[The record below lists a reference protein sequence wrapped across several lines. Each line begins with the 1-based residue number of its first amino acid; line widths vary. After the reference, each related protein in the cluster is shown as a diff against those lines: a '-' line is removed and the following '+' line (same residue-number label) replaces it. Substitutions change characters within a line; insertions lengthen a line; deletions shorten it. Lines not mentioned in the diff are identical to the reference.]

1 MLRKELLTMHPTSLL
16 FLPLSALLLVP
27 GYPYLVTFFYTGLA
41 VFFTCLSGR
50 ENHDVFYALSLPVSR
65 AGVVKARF
73 AYAAALE
80 LAQWVLAIP
89 FAFLRQQMPVPENP
103 VGMEANLALL
113 GLALG
118 MMGVFNLV
126 FLGRYYRDTAR
137 VEAAFVWAA
146 GAVTV
151 YMILVETSAHVVP
164 FVRDRLD
171 TPDPQFL
178 GGKLAVLALGAAVYA
193 GLTLGTMKRAIK
205 SFEQLDL

>member
-1 MLRKELLTMHPTSLL
+1 MLRKELFAMHPTSPL
-16 FLPLSALLLVP
+16 FLLLSALLLVP

-50 ENHDVFYALSLPVSR
+50 ENHDVVYSLSLPVSS
-65 AGVVKARF
+65 ADVVKARF
-73 AYAAALE
+73 AYVVLLE

-118 MMGVFNLV
+118 MMGVFNWV
-126 FLGRYYRDTAR
+126 FLGRYYRDVNKVGAS
-137 VEAAFVWAA
+137 FGWAA
-146 GAVTV
+146 GAVAV
-151 YMILVETSAHVVP
+151 YMLLVETSAHVVP

-178 GGKLAVLALGAAVYA
+178 GEKLAVLALGAVLYA
-193 GLTLGTMKRAIK
+193 GLTLGTLKRAIK

>member
-1 MLRKELLTMHPTSLL
+1 MLRKELFSMHPTSLL
-16 FLPLSALLLVP
+16 FLPLSALLLAP

-41 VFFTCLSGR
+41 VFFTCLNGR
-50 ENHDVFYALSLPVSR
+50 ENNDVCYSLSLPVSR
-65 AGVVKARF
+65 ASVVKARF
-73 AYAAALE
+73 AYVVAME
-80 LAQWVLAIP
+80 LAQWVLAVP

-126 FLGRYYRDTAR
+126 FLGRYYRD
-137 VEAAFVWAA
+137 VNKVGVPFGWAA
-146 GAVTV
+146 GAVSG
-151 YMILVETSAHVVP
+151 YILLVETSAHVAP

-178 GGKLAVLALGAAVYA
+178 GEKLAVLALGAAAYA
-193 GLTLGTMKRAIK
+193 ALTLGTLRK
-205 SFEQLDL
+205 SIQRFERLDL